1 MTERPP
7 EPAADP
13 GVAGGLFAT
22 VVARPVAMSMLFLSA
37 LVFGWVSYARLP
49 IALMP
54 DLSYPTITVRTTW
67 DGAAPQEVETEVSQ
81 PVEEALATLDGL
93 VSLESHS
100 RAGMS
105 DVVLGFDWGTDMAGA
120 AQSIRE
126 ALQTTFLPD
135 DAERPLILRYDPSA
149 EPFLRLGISY
159 EADVLGLEPEPALLL
174 LRELAD
180 HDVKR
185 TLEGMQGVAAV
196 RVRGGYER
204 EIRVEVREDWMAAR
218 RLTLAEVRQALAA
231 ENVNLAGGS
240 IYEGD
245 TEYLVRTLNE
255 YRSVEE
261 LRSLRVRR
269 SDGEL
274 IPITDV
280 AVLHETHK
288 DRTVLS
294 HLDGAEAVE
303 LEVYKEADANVV
315 AVAQAVKDAVLGVD
329 LGFTQEDVDAMLE
342 GRTRDA
348 MQEQLD
354 GIKALT
360 DELPDGVKVVVLDDQ
375 AAFIEVAIDNLV
387 EAVVLGGLL
396 SILILYLFLR
406 DWRATFIVGAAIPVS
421 LVMGFAPLYL
431 GGMSLNLMSL
441 GGLALGVGMLVDN
454 AIVVLEAVQRYLD
467 EGRPRIEAA
476 IAGSSEVGAAVA
488 ASAFASVVVFAPI
501 GFVEGVGGELFGDL
515 AIAVVGS
522 QLAGLAVALFLVPTL
537 AALGTEPAATAPV
550 AEEDAGM
557 DGRWADVREPVWAE
571 WRAHW
576 AWVRERPVVGSE
588 LWARRGLWRGAAL
601 PYGVARLMGSWCVVF
616 SLWLVARQLRL
627 GGRLAGAVARL
638 VVRPFLWVS
647 DLVAAAF
654 QVGFRQFAG
663 AYRAAMTGTLAHPGQ
678 VLVVALASFGVAL
691 WGFGFI
697 GTELLPEVH
706 QGRFVVEVALPI
718 GTPLA
723 DTTEVVEALEAQ
735 VASRPG
741 VVATYTTVGAE
752 DRADTRSDE
761 GEHTARIRV
770 EVEDGGDIAA
780 REEAVMADLREV
792 LADTPRATVR
802 FSRPALFSFRTPL
815 EVVVFGQDL
824 DALKLAGERAAAALA
839 EVPGLTDVRSSLQR
853 GHPEVRVHYDRE
865 RLARFG
871 LDTSTVADTIRDRI
885 QGVRATEI
893 HAADQ
898 RLDLRVQLTEGQRQ
912 SQGDLRRLNINP
924 AVQPPVPL
932 ESVADF
938 EEAIGPSEIRRV
950 DQQRA
955 VVISA
960 SLQGFDMGTAVAAV
974 EAAMRDVPLGDGQT
988 WELGG
993 QARDLSG
1000 ATQSMAFAI
1009 GLAVFLVYVIMAS
1022 TFENVGQPLIIL
1034 FSVPLSAI
1042 GVVGALWVSSTAL
1055 SVVALLGVIVLVGV
1069 VVNNA
1074 IVLVDAVN
1082 QLRSEGMD
1090 RRTALAEAAALRLR
1104 PILITA
1110 STAGLGLV
1118 PLAFGIGAGAEM
1130 QRPMAIAILGGLTTS
1145 TLLTLVVI
1153 PAIYVMVTRDGR
1165 VTR

>member
-1 MTERPP
+1 VTERPP

-159 EADVLGLEPEPALLL
+159 DADVLGLEPEPALLL

-329 LGFTQEDVDAMLE
+329 LGFTQEDVDALPE
-342 GRTRDA
+342 GMQRAA

-354 GIKALT
+354 GSKALSA
-360 DELPDGVKVVVLDDQ
+360 ELPDGVKVVVLDDQ

-476 IAGSSEVGAAVA
+476 IAGSTEVGAAVA

-537 AALGTEPAATAPV
+537 AALGAEPAAAAL
-550 AEEDAGM
+550 AEEEDDAGM
-557 DGRWADVREPVWAE
+557 DGRWAEVREPVWAE
-571 WRAHW
+571 WRAHR
-576 AWVRERPVVGSE
+576 AWVGERP
-588 LWARRGLWRGAAL
+588 LRRGAAL
-601 PYGVARLMGSWCVVF
+601 PYGLARLVGSWCVVF
-616 SLWLVARQLRL
+616 SLWLGARLLRL

-654 QVGFRQFAG
+654 QAGFRQFAL

-770 EVEDGGDIAA
+770 EVKDGGDIAA

-960 SLQGFDMGTAVAAV
+960 SLQGFDMGTAVSAV

>member
-1 MTERPP
+1 VTERPP

-159 EADVLGLEPEPALLL
+159 DADVLGLEPEPALLL

-255 YRSVEE
+255 YRSAEE

-315 AVAQAVKDAVLGVD
+315 AVAQAVKDAVIGAD
-329 LGFTQEDVDAMLE
+329 LGFTQEDVDALPE
-342 GRTRDA
+342 GMERDA

-354 GIKALT
+354 GSKALT
-360 DELPDGVKVVVLDDQ
+360 AELPDGVKVVVLDDQ

-387 EAVVLGGLL
+387 ESVVLGGLL

-476 IAGSSEVGAAVA
+476 IAGSTEVGAAVA

-537 AALGTEPAATAPV
+537 AALGAEPAVAL
-550 AEEDAGM
+550 AEEDDDAGM
-557 DGRWADVREPVWAE
+557 DGRWEEVREPVWAE
-571 WRAHW
+571 WSAHR
-576 AWVRERPVVGSE
+576 AWVQERP
-588 LWARRGLWRGAAL
+588 LWRWAAL
-601 PYGVARLMGSWCVVF
+601 LYGLARLLGSWCVVF
-616 SLWLVARQLRL
+616 SLWLGARLLRL
-627 GGRLAGAVARL
+627 GGQLAGAVARL
-638 VVRPFLWVS
+638 VVRPFLWGS

-654 QVGFRQFAG
+654 QAGFRQFAG
-663 AYRAAMTGTLAHPGQ
+663 AYRAAMAGTLAHPGQ

-780 REEAVMADLREV
+780 REEAVMADLRAV

-974 EAAMRDVPLGDGQT
+974 EEAMREVPLGDGQT

-1130 QRPMAIAILGGLTTS
+1130 QWPMAIAILGGLTTS

-1153 PAIYVMVTRDGR
+1153 PAIYVLVTRDGR